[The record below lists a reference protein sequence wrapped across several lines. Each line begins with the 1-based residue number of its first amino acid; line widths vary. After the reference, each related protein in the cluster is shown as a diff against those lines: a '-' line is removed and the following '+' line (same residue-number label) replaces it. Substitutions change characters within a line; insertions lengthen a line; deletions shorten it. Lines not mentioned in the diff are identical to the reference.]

1 VVDGTGRLLGG
12 RPRGRLASVL
22 IQLRAAGCSWLQGGS
37 SRATAEPKADTGGL
51 AASRRTSAQTH
62 DHILRVAGEL
72 FYREGIRATGIDRV
86 VSQAEVAPTTL
97 YRLFASKD
105 ELVAAYVEGCSTNYR
120 TRLTSVSSPSAG
132 TPRER
137 ILAVFDA
144 FTDEVLSETCRGCPF
159 LMVLAEFPD
168 PQNVAHSNAVAHK
181 SWLRYLF
188 HGLVDELA
196 REANIADPPALAEQL
211 ALVAEG
217 IYGSVQSLGAT
228 GPAKQGRACVEALIG
243 CAVVPKETTPNRSR
257 RRPRTS

>member
-1 VVDGTGRLLGG
+1 MSRV
-12 RPRGRLASVL
+12 P
-22 IQLRAAGCSWLQGGS
+22 S
-37 SRATAEPKADTGGL
+37 SPNADAGGL

-86 VSQAEVAPTTL
+86 ASQAEVAPTTL

-105 ELVAAYVEGCSTNYR
+105 ELVAAYVERCSANYR
-120 TRLTSVSSPSAG
+120 TRLTRVSSPAAG
-132 TPRER
+132 TPRQR

-144 FTDEVLSETCRGCPF
+144 FMDEVRSEACRGCPF

-168 PQNVAHSNAVAHK
+168 PQNAAHSNAVAHK
-181 SWLRYLF
+181 SWLRVLI

-196 REANIADPPALAEQL
+196 LETKISDPAALAEQL

-243 CAVVPKETTPNRSR
+243 CAAEQKETTLKRSP
-257 RRPRTS
+257 RRPRPS

>member
-1 VVDGTGRLLGG
+1 MSRV
-12 RPRGRLASVL
+12 P
-22 IQLRAAGCSWLQGGS
+22 S
-37 SRATAEPKADTGGL
+37 SPNADAGGL

-86 VSQAEVAPTTL
+86 ASQAEVAPTTL

-105 ELVAAYVEGCSTNYR
+105 ELVAAYVERCSTNYR
-120 TRLTSVSSPSAG
+120 TRLTSVSSPAAG

-144 FTDEVLSETCRGCPF
+144 FTDEVLSEACRGCPF

-168 PQNVAHSNAVAHK
+168 PQNAAHSNAVAHK
-181 SWLRYLF
+181 SWLRVLI

-196 REANIADPPALAEQL
+196 LETKISDPAALAEQL

-243 CAVVPKETTPNRSR
+243 CAAEQKETTLKRSP
-257 RRPRTS
+257 RRPRPS